1 MTDKS
6 KTIPVPVIKTIKK
19 IVKQAQDKK
28 KTK

>member
-6 KTIPVPVIKTIKK
+6 KIVPVPVMKTIKK